1 MGKDNNDI
9 LPKIPEDRFFLER
22 FRLHAVLEKALKS
35 YIVIVSAG
43 EGYGKTYAVNSFLRK
58 RRETTIWLHLSER
71 DNQPGCFWENYTQA
85 LGRCKSRPAKE
96 MRDIGFPETERQFRK
111 WSGINRKEF
120 GAKKQ
125 VIVVD
130 DFHCIQPGVVLDFF
144 QQAMRSPVPNQ
155 TLILI
160 GRTEPAFNMTSMIL
174 KGSLTRIGADDLLF
188 DEQEVTDYFKLWGIA
203 LSGEDSAAIY
213 RDTEGW
219 ALALGIVAT
228 ELSKN
233 SYLPSLS
240 EKSIF
245 RIFAD
250 DLFSSVPAEIRRYLI
265 KLSLFEQW
273 PLELLKKTAASLS
286 EQYREIP
293 ALATEFEKLG
303 TLVTYDYYLRGYQI
317 HRVFLE
323 YLREKLQEIPEEE
336 IREISAL
343 ASAWCL
349 ENNLQ
354 MDAAIHFERMDDYA
368 GLADIID
375 ALPGIIPQSAAL
387 SLLEMINRLSCRE
400 SRNEADENFI
410 YLYKIVRGRLLMS
423 LTRFDEAC
431 AVFQENIRQYEAMP
445 LAPLPVKMLAE
456 SWHYLGTIRIMQ
468 RRFEEAESYIQ
479 CFEQAGRYFRRH
491 PWPLK
496 SNITVFHINSYVIQI
511 ACPAPAGE
519 FERHIAVFARGIR
532 QAANPLNGYLAGVE
546 ELARAE
552 LAYFQGDL
560 NTAEQYARGTIIRA
574 HEKNQYEIETRGIFF
589 LLRICLH
596 RGTLET
602 LRELWWQSEAMLSVS
617 DNLNRSIVNDINN
630 GWLYTQLGYPEK
642 TAAWLRSRY
651 EESDLFS
658 LFRNFELMVKAKYLY
673 AEKQYRELVVFLE
686 QDKSKNSLGT
696 FLLGVLEM
704 NCLETAAR
712 YHLGEEPAALELL
725 EQTYRLAVPNSLYM
739 PFIELGSDMRSL
751 AGLAL
756 GATNSAIPRPWLEDI
771 RNRASAYSK
780 NLFTIAEQ
788 FRGQEKTGKM
798 YLTRQ
803 EQIVLYGLSRG
814 QTREEIAAAIGQ
826 PMSAVKS
833 IATRVYEKI
842 GANNRA
848 DAVRIASMQSILRKN
863 ELSSDF

>member
-1 MGKDNNDI
+1 MGKDNSDV

-22 FRLHAVLEKALKS
+22 FRIHAMLEKALES
-35 YIVIVSAG
+35 YIVIISAG
-43 EGYGKTYAVNSFLRK
+43 EGYGKTCAVNSFLRK
-58 RRETTIWLHLSER
+58 YRQPTVWILLSER
-71 DNQPGCFWENYTQA
+71 DNQPVHFWKNYTGAMGQ
-85 LGRCKSRPAKE
+85 CRPAPASE
-96 MRDIGFPETERQFRK
+96 MRKIGFPKTERQFKK
-111 WSGINRKEF
+111 WSGINRTEF
-120 GAKKQ
+120 GAQKQ
-125 VIVVD
+125 VIVLD
-130 DFHCIQPGVVLDFF
+130 DFHCIRPGPVLDFF

-160 GRTEPAFNMTSMIL
+160 GRTEPSFNMTSMLL

-188 DEQEVTDYFKLWGIA
+188 NEQEVADYFKLWNIA

-250 DLFSSVPAEIRRYLI
+250 DLFASVSGEIRNYLI

-273 PLELLKKTAASLS
+273 PLELLRKTAASLS
-286 EQYREIP
+286 EPYREIS
-293 ALATEFEKLG
+293 ALVTELEKLG

-323 YLREKLQEIPEEE
+323 YLREKLKNIPGDQ
-336 IREISAL
+336 IREMRAL
-343 ASAWCL
+343 ASTWCL
-349 ENNLQ
+349 ENNLK
-354 MDAAIHFERMDDYA
+354 MDAAIHFERMNDYA

-375 ALPGIIPQSAAL
+375 SFPCIIPQSTAA
-387 SLLEMINRLSCRE
+387 SLLEMINRLLCRE
-400 SRNEADENFI
+400 NRDEADENFL
-410 YLYKIVRGRLLMS
+410 YLCKIVRGRLLMS
-423 LTRFDEAC
+423 LTRFEEAV
-431 AVFQENIRQYEAMP
+431 AVFGENIRQYEALPPDP
-445 LAPLPVKMLAE
+445 LALKMLAE
-456 SWHYLGTIRIMQ
+456 SWHYLGTIRIIQ
-468 RRFEEAESYIQ
+468 RRFEAAESYIH
-479 CFEQAGRYFRRH
+479 CYEQAGKYYQMN

-496 SNITVFHINSYVIQI
+496 NNITVFNISSYVIQV
-511 ACPAPAGE
+511 ACPAAPGE
-519 FERHIAVFARGIR
+519 FERHISLFAQGVHR
-532 QAANPLNGYLAGVE
+532 AANPLNGYLSGVE

-552 LAYFQGDL
+552 LAYFQGALD
-560 NTAEQYARGTIIRA
+560 TAEQYARGAVIRA
-574 HEKNQYEIETRGIFF
+574 HEKSQYEIETRGIFF
-589 LLRICLH
+589 LIRICLH

-602 LRELWWQSEAMLSVS
+602 LQELWRQSEAMLSVS

-642 TAAWLRSRY
+642 TAAWLRSRF

-658 LFRNFELMVKAKYLY
+658 MFRNFELMAKAKYLY
-673 AEKQYRELVVFLE
+673 AEKQYRELVAFLD
-686 QDKSKNSLGT
+686 QGKSKNSLGT

-704 NCLETAAR
+704 NCLEIAAR
-712 YHLGEEPAALELL
+712 YHLGEEAAALELL
-725 EQTYRLAVPNSLYM
+725 EKTYRFAAPHSLNM
-739 PFIELGSDMRSL
+739 PFIELGGDMRSL

-756 GATNSAIPRPWLEDI
+756 NANSAIPRPWLEDI
-771 RNRASAYSK
+771 RSRASAYRK

-788 FRGQEKTGKM
+788 FRGEEKTGKM

-803 EQIVLYGLSRG
+803 EQIVLDGLSRG

-833 IATRVYEKI
+833 IATRVCGKI

-848 DAVRIASMQSILRKN
+848 DAVRIASMQRILRKS
-863 ELSSDF
+863 ELASDF